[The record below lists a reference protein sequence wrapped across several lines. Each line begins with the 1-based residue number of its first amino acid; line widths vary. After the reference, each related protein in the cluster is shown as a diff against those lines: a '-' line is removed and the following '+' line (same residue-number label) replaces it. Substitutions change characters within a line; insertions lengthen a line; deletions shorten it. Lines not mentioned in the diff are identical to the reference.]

1 MVNFSKNV
9 VFSIVVNLIVDAV
22 QVIRDILR
30 NPKSSQERKRKHF
43 ANVALSEVYLEA
55 TPTVFLYIMLLQY
68 LFIGGASDNSSQN
81 SKALQVLSGEN
92 STKTV
97 LFLISF
103 TLSLLSAAFGIA
115 R

>member
-1 MVNFSKNV
+1 MVNFSKNAIV
-9 VFSIVVNLIVDAV
+9 SIVVNIIVDAV
-22 QVIRDILR
+22 QVIRDVLR

-43 ANVALSEVYLEA
+43 ANVALSEVYFEA
-55 TPTVFLYIMLLQY
+55 TPTVFLYTMLMQY
-68 LFIGGASDNSSQN
+68 LSSGGRNNNYSQN
-81 SKALQVLSGEN
+81 SKAFQVLYGEN

-103 TLSLLSAAFGIA
+103 SLSLLSAAFGIA